1 MQQMFKVFSPKVTK
15 KWWENQRTLPIHQI
29 MLYWLETLLPSSF
42 SKRYLIS
49 FVENLINLSIRA
61 STPQRKIRINCSQVF
76 LISSVLKFSDLTLLN
91 NFVSTLQMKSSN
103 GNSTTTCSQWNK
115 RSTKKKRLH
124 GKTSLTR
131 TINHVLT

>member
-1 MQQMFKVFSPKVTK
+1 MDK
-15 KWWENQRTLPIHQI
+15 KCTLPIHQK

-42 SKRYLIS
+42 SKGYLIS

-76 LISSVLKFSDLTLLN
+76 SISSVLKFSDLTLLN

-131 TINHVLT
+131 TIKDVLT